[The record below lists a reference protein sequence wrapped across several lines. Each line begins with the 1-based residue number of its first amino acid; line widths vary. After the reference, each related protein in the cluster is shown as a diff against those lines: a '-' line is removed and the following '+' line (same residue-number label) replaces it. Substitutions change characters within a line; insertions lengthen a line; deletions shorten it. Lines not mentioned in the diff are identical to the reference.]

1 MFILDGVPLVKILFA
16 ENLYGFKK
24 KKVRLSGSWH
34 KISNPYVVRLL
45 SFFNWIKMGK
55 END

>member
-24 KKVRLSGSWH
+24 KKVRLIGSWN
-34 KISNPYVVRLL
+34 KITNPNVVPLL
-45 SFFNWIKMGK
+45 SFFF
-55 END
+55 